1 MSNLMEI
8 LQSQLGG
15 ALIPELSKQV
25 NAPEDQTSAATNG
38 ILSTLIGAL
47 SKNASTPEGAAS
59 LNNALEQDH
68 DGGILDNIMGLL
80 GGDDGGNQKASN
92 GAGIIGHI
100 FGDKV
105 GGVVEGLSKSTG
117 MDTSSI
123 GMMLIKLAPVVMGA
137 LGKVKSQQGLD
148 QNGLSDLLQGT
159 VSDNSD
165 QNPLLAMAG
174 RFLDKDQLWM
184 ILEIWVWAFWAVF
197 LKNKKYLYRRAGRI
211 TAIIVVILPA
221 LLFYNQSPQ

>member
-1 MSNLMEI
+1 MNNLLDL

-15 ALIPELSKQV
+15 NLVPELSKQV

-47 SKNASTPEGAAS
+47 SKNASTPDGAAS
-59 LNNALEQDH
+59 LNKALEQDH

-80 GGDDGGNQKASN
+80 GGEDTSNQRASN
-92 GAGIIGHI
+92 GAGIVGHI

-105 GGVVEGLSKSTG
+105 GSVVEGLSKSTG

-123 GMMLIKLAPVVMGA
+123 GTMLIKLAPVVMGA

-148 QNGLSDLLQGT
+148 QGGVADLLKGT
-159 VSDNSD
+159 VQDNSE

-174 RFLDKDQLWM
+174 KFLDKDGDGSVMDDLGSM
-184 ILEIWVWAFWAVF
+184 GMDLLGGLF
-197 LKNKKYLYRRAGRI
+197 KK
-211 TAIIVVILPA
+211 
-221 LLFYNQSPQ
+221 

>member
-25 NAPEDQTSAATNG
+25 NAPEDQTPAATNG

-174 RFLDKDQLWM
+174 RFLDKDGDGSVMDDLGNM
-184 ILEIWVWAFWAVF
+184 GMGLLGGLF
-197 LKNKKYLYRRAGRI
+197 KK
-211 TAIIVVILPA
+211 
-221 LLFYNQSPQ
+221 